1 MSKSHDVTPFENFS
15 DKDLILAIEQ
25 GNLAAQEYAVK
36 KYEHELFQ
44 ILNFTA
50 VREEK
55 NTETPYPTII
65 SGALDVVAEAKSPY
79 KSKLLTILVLATST
93 MIDTTEQNPSSTPL
107 SAYFDMSQF
116 TSHEVADIMHLLSDA
131 YRSIG
136 GDGLAI
142 KKIDFSYSLP
152 ISQS

>member
-1 MSKSHDVTPFENFS
+1 MSQSHDITPFENFS

-44 ILNFTA
+44 ILNLTA
-50 VREEK
+50 IKEK
-55 NTETPYPTII
+55 DTKTPYPTII
-65 SGALDVVAEAKSPY
+65 SGALDVVAEPKSPY

-142 KKIDFSYSLP
+142 KKIDFFYSFP